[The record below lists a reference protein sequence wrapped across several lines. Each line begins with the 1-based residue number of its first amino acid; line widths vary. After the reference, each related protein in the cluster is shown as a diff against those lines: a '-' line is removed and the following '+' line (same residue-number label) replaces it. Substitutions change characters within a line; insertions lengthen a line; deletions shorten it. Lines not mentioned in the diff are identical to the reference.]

1 MICPVVALLVLL
13 AWAELVW
20 LLQKDFNHLAFPN
33 SYIVAIQKRVVL
45 LKWSFVFFVHR
56 TTGYNKI

>member
-1 MICPVVALLVLL
+1 MDALLVLL

-33 SYIVAIQKRVVL
+33 SYIVAIQKRAHMRNV
-45 LKWSFVFFVHR
+45 KEI
-56 TTGYNKI
+56 TNIIPK